1 MVYGMKPE
9 TLENVRFELRRG
21 SLILAVL
28 AELQNERYGYLLR
41 KELANRGL
49 DIDQNTLYPLLRRLE
64 SQGLLSSQWRE
75 EHKRRKRFYRISAD
89 GKMVLKQLIHE
100 WEAINLSLR
109 RIVDREPT
117 VGQYETAAH
126 R

>member
-49 DIDQNTLYPLLRRLE
+49 DIDQNTLYPLENGGAKLDHR
-64 SQGLLSSQWRE
+64 
-75 EHKRRKRFYRISAD
+75 
-89 GKMVLKQLIHE
+89 
-100 WEAINLSLR
+100 
-109 RIVDREPT
+109 
-117 VGQYETAAH
+117 AAN
-126 R
+126 RSCFWAE

>member
-1 MVYGMKPE
+1 MKPE

-49 DIDQNTLYPLLRRLE
+49 DIDENTLYPLLRRLE

-117 VGQYETAAH
+117 AGQYETAAH

>member
-1 MVYGMKPE
+1 MKPE

-41 KELANRGL
+41 KELANQGL

-117 VGQYETAAH
+117 AGQYETAAH

>member
-21 SLILAVL
+21 ILILAVL

-117 VGQYETAAH
+117 AGQYETAAH

>member
-89 GKMVLKQLIHE
+89 GKIVLKQLIHE
-100 WEAINLSLR
+100 WEAINLSLK

>member
-1 MVYGMKPE
+1 MKPE

-28 AELQNERYGYLLR
+28 AELQNECYGYLLR
-41 KELANRGL
+41 KALANRGL
-49 DIDQNTLYPLLRRLE
+49 DIDENTLYPLLRRLE
-64 SQGLLSSQWRE
+64 CQGLLSSQWRE

-109 RIVDREPT
+109 RIVEREPT
-117 VGQYETAAH
+117 AGQYETAAH

>member
-1 MVYGMKPE
+1 MKPE

-49 DIDQNTLYPLLRRLE
+49 DIDENTLYPLLRRLE

-117 VGQYETAAH
+117 AGQYGTAAH

>member
-1 MVYGMKPE
+1 MKPE

-49 DIDQNTLYPLLRRLE
+49 DIDENTLYPLLRRLE

-89 GKMVLKQLIHE
+89 GKMVLQQLIHE

>member
-1 MVYGMKPE
+1 MKPE

-49 DIDQNTLYPLLRRLE
+49 DIDENTLYPLLRRLE

-109 RIVDREPT
+109 QIVEREPT
-117 VGQYETAAH
+117 AGQYETAAH